1 MICIKFAWIN
11 RTVLQDRFYSYD
23 SSKNDKSILGTSY
36 KFVRIASNKK
46 KGIIHNGYGNL
57 PYPITDVEKTIIDCF
72 DLPQHS
78 VGCAELIRAVSQ
90 AQMQASK
97 LIEHCQAVN
106 KISITKRIGYL
117 VEFLQITVMDPF
129 IDFAKK
135 QVKNRYNLF
144 EPQGLDE
151 GEFVAEWLLRL
162 NISREEFLDI
172 SNKQY
177 EMILKKELEKKALEH
192 RKWYLKDS
200 NLPV

>member
-1 MICIKFAWIN
+1 
-11 RTVLQDRFYSYD
+11 
-23 SSKNDKSILGTSY
+23 
-36 KFVRIASNKK
+36 
-46 KGIIHNGYGNL
+46 
-57 PYPITDVEKTIIDCF
+57 
-72 DLPQHS
+72 
-78 VGCAELIRAVSQ
+78 
-90 AQMQASK
+90 MQASK

-106 KISITKRIGYL
+106 KISITKRISYL
-117 VEFLQITVMDPF
+117 VELLQITVMDPF